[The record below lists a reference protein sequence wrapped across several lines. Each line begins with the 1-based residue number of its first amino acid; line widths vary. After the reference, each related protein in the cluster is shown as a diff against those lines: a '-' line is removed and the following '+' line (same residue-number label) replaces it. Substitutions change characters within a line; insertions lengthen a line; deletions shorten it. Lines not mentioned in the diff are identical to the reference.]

1 MARDLNPVA
10 KDDVEEDCKIV
21 ASTACYDEDVP
32 YRVAERKAAGG
43 KEGDADGIEEASCE
57 EPVDAVSR
65 DRREQWLH
73 RYQGD
78 PAHGEVYG
86 GGQDL
91 EVINEPEFEDDSCHR
106 ESPDNREERPAPAA
120 AKGDKRERRVGASDE
135 QIDCAVIEDLQS
147 ALRAR
152 RRQGVIERRSG
163 VNANESASVYRAA
176 DDLQSAAAQ
185 NGEHQQHD
193 ETGDA
198 EKQADSVRNA
208 VGQFFDLCCGASG
221 AHFDARFHS
230 SLLRR
235 PAQ

>member
-1 MARDLNPVA
+1 MRWD
-10 KDDVEEDCKIV
+10 
-21 ASTACYDEDVP
+21 
-32 YRVAERKAAGG
+32 GG
-43 KEGDADGIEEASCE
+43 KQ
-57 EPVDAVSR
+57 R
-65 DRREQWLH
+65 LH

-78 PAHGEVYG
+78 PAHGEVYD

-91 EVINEPEFEDDSCHR
+91 EVINEPELEDDSRHR
-106 ESPDNREERPAPAA
+106 ERPNNREKRPAPAA
-120 AKGDKRERRVGASDE
+120 AKSHKCERSVCASDE
-135 QIDCAVIEDLQS
+135 QINRAMVEDLQS
-147 ALRAR
+147 ALGAR
-152 RRQGVIERRSG
+152 RRQSVVERGSG
-163 VNANESASVYRAA
+163 VNANESAPVDSAT
-176 DDLQSAAAQ
+176 DDLQGAAAQ

-208 VGQFFDLCCGASG
+208 VGQFFDVCCGASG